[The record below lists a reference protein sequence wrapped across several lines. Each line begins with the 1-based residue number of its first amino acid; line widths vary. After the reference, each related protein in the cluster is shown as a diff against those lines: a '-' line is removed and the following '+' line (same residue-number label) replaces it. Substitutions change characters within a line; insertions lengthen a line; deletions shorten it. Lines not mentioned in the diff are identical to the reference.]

1 MKIGLYIL
9 ISSCFLLT
17 GCPEMN
23 KQSKTEL
30 EKNNYNFTNLQVH
43 YKLGIQYKIPEM
55 LTASFYNNFTTNS
68 SNSITYSTA
77 DEVIHLSIEKF
88 SSADASSI
96 RYQMEETDLSD
107 LEIIRDYYTQ
117 KRKSS
122 VYSSES
128 SEPTELYTRTKKKG
142 WIQSVEDLSNGNYGL
157 NYLLATIEYK
167 GDYYVFQLI
176 ANKSIMPYLFDD
188 MLTIIQS
195 VR

>member
-1 MKIGLYIL
+1 
-9 ISSCFLLT
+9 
-17 GCPEMN
+17 MN